1 MVLAMHP
8 GLFRLL
14 AMHAKFFPVSVPASH
29 FKKNDQVTMLFFVPK
44 WNENGV
50 QTAKF
55 ITKGEVWAQDYK
67 V

>member
-8 GLFRLL
+8 GLFHLL

-29 FKKNDQVTMLFFVPK
+29 FKKKRSGHHAFFVPK